1 MKVEGLKM
9 TIIISILSI
18 ITLSIMTGMLIL
30 MIYQDIINHDTDT
43 LIEYIILTI
52 MIILILLFTIAIILL
67 IINLI

>member
-1 MKVEGLKM
+1 M

-30 MIYQDIINHDTDT
+30 TIYQDISNHDTDS
-43 LIEYIILTI
+43 LIEYVILTI

>member
-1 MKVEGLKM
+1 M

-18 ITLSIMTGMLIL
+18 ITLTCMIGMLIL
-30 MIYQDIINHDTDT
+30 MIYQDIINRNIDS
-43 LIEYIILTI
+43 LIEYVILTI